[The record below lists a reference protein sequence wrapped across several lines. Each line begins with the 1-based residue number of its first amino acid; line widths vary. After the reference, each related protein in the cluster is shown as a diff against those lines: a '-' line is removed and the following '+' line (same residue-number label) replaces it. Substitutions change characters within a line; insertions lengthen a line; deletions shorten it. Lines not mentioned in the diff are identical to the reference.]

1 MNPSSSV
8 VWGARPFQ
16 APGSVGKGVR
26 LLLVVEAVLGVVA
39 AVATF
44 IASRGDTFMRFPG
57 LVPGTRQRI
66 SPFDLYPQP
75 MGAVVW
81 IASLVSTGTAICW
94 LIWQHRA
101 QTNVWAI
108 PSPVK
113 PDTTPGWAVGW
124 WFVPVA
130 NLVMPFLG
138 VRELSRRSAEAA
150 DSQRS
155 ALILWAWW
163 LCWVGAMVIAAIGSV
178 STVVAFFS
186 RFTDAI
192 DTSTGAVDAIVI
204 PMDAVRTGV
213 ELLALGY
220 LVRAAAACLA
230 YAVVA
235 GIEHDQ
241 TTIANAPPVI
251 PPRPD
256 VVLSS

>member
-1 MNPSSSV
+1 
-8 VWGARPFQ
+8 
-16 APGSVGKGVR
+16 
-26 LLLVVEAVLGVVA
+26 
-39 AVATF
+39 
-44 IASRGDTFMRFPG
+44 MRFPG
-57 LVPGTRQRI
+57 IVPGTRQRI
-66 SPFDLYPQP
+66 SPSGFYPQP
-75 MGAVVW
+75 MGTVW
-81 IASLVSTGTAICW
+81 IASLASTGTAICW

-101 QTNVWAI
+101 QANVWAI

-130 NLVMPFLG
+130 NLVMPFLA
-138 VRELSRRSAEAA
+138 VRELSRRSADAA
-150 DSQRS
+150 GSRRS

-192 DTSTGAVDAIVI
+192 DASTGAVDAIVV

-213 ELLALGY
+213 QLLAVGY
-220 LVRAAAACLA
+220 LARAIAACLA
-230 YAVVA
+230 FMVVS

-241 TTIANAPPVI
+241 TAIANAPPVI
-251 PPRPD
+251 PARPD